1 MTEKKLNK
9 NKNFFS
15 IFSMISI
22 LILLLTIPS
31 VSADDEKIGIVVIA
45 HGSPSEAWCN
55 PIRDAVAETELPYQV
70 ELGFLEL
77 VPNETINNAVDKLDD
92 AGVTKIIAVPL
103 FISSYSG
110 HILEIEYV
118 LGLRDT
124 LPLANEIAIV
134 DGVMMKRSIIQ
145 SNNSYVVSYKNPNT
159 AGIMK
164 TQSEEEEEEELIPVD
179 TNARIILTSAMDDH
193 WLIADIVAD
202 RTEDLVVDPSNET
215 LVLVAHGT
223 QEEENIDGWVN
234 CTSSLA
240 NQAKLKLKQW
250 NDPLIALD
258 GTGISFIHHNDTL
271 HPQYNLT
278 TTVENANG
286 PIVVPLMVSEGYFTG
301 RKIPGLLENLTYAYD
316 KKALTPHPN
325 VAKWIEMR
333 ASQEFTDLTVGIYDN
348 SELLDISIYDVEKAH
363 GDICLCVAI
372 AFKAT
377 QTAFSEW
384 DGTPVR
390 GDIEIITGHPS
401 DGHTETFEYILNSI
415 DDVTVDLPMGT
426 DIVNLSLDNYN
437 YQFIDKSS
445 GDKVVVSV
453 KENIFPEGFFDLRI
467 KCKQKTAT
475 PDEKSAFKLMK
486 NELKDTCLYQPADE
500 VFDVESNG
508 GSNITPPDSG
518 SETELTVE
526 IIPAISMTVPTT
538 SVDFGK
544 VGAGMTSGNQIIT
557 VINTGA
563 GSANFS
569 AILQEDDGGFYSK
582 SLKLNGQDI
591 SDFCV
596 IVPAD
601 VSDFVYEYN
610 VVANLV
616 VPDGSGGI
624 YGGTIFFI
632 AENES

>member
-1 MTEKKLNK
+1 MTEKNLNK

-103 FISSYSG
+103 FISSYSS
-110 HILEIEYV
+110 HIQEIEYV

-124 LPLANEIAIV
+124 LPLANEITMV
-134 DGVMMKRSIIQ
+134 EGVMMKRSITPG
-145 SNNSYVVSYKNPNT
+145 NNCYVVSYTTANT
-159 AGIMK
+159 SGIMH

-202 RTEDLVVDPSNET
+202 RTANLVVDPSNET
-215 LVLVAHGT
+215 LVLVAYGT

-250 NDPLIALD
+250 NNPLIALD

-301 RKIPGLLENLTYAYD
+301 KKIPGLLENLTYAYD

-325 VAKWIEMR
+325 VAKWIEMS
-333 ASQEFTDLTVGIYDN
+333 ALQEFTDLTVGIYDN
-348 SELLDISIYDVEKAH
+348 NELLDISIYDVEKAH

-486 NELKDTCLYQPADE
+486 NELKDKCLYQPADE
-500 VFDVESNG
+500 VFDVESNS

-544 VGAGMTSGNQIIT
+544 VGAGMTSDNQIIT

>member
-1 MTEKKLNK
+1 MTEKKINK
-9 NKNFFS
+9 TKNFFF

-22 LILLLTIPS
+22 LLLLLIIPAA
-31 VSADDEKIGIVVIA
+31 SADDEKIGIVVIA
-45 HGSPSEAWCN
+45 HGSPSEAWCG
-55 PIRDAVAETELPYQV
+55 PIREAVAETELPYQI
-70 ELGFLEL
+70 ELGFLEF

-103 FISSYSG
+103 FISSYSD
-110 HILEIEYV
+110 HIQEIEYV

-124 LPLANEIAIV
+124 LPLANEITMV
-134 DGVMMKRSIIQ
+134 EGVTMERSITPG
-145 SNNSYVVSYKNPNT
+145 NNCYVVSYTVANT
-159 AGIMK
+159 SGIMH

-179 TNARIILTSAMDDH
+179 TNTRIILTSAMDDH

-202 RTEDLVVDPSNET
+202 RTANLVVDPSNET
-215 LVLVAHGT
+215 LVLVAYGT

-250 NDPLIALD
+250 NNPLIVLD
-258 GTGISFIHHNDTL
+258 GTEISFIHHNDTL

-301 RKIPGLLENLTYAYD
+301 KKIPGLLENLTYAYD

-325 VAKWIEMR
+325 VAKWIEMS

-348 SELLDISIYDVEKAH
+348 NELLDISIYDVEKAH

-437 YQFIDKSS
+437 YQFIDKST

-453 KENIFPEGFFDLRI
+453 KENIFPDGFSDLRI

-486 NELKDTCLYQPADE
+486 NELKDKCLYQPADE

-518 SETELTVE
+518 SEIELTVE

-544 VGAGMTSGNQIIT
+544 VEAGMTSDNQIIT

-569 AILQEDDGGFYSK
+569 AIMQEDDAGFYSK

>member
-1 MTEKKLNK
+1 MTEKNLNK
-9 NKNFFS
+9 TKNFFS
-15 IFSMISI
+15 IFSMVSI
-22 LILLLTIPS
+22 LILLLIIPS
-31 VSADDEKIGIVVIA
+31 ASADDEKIGIVVIA
-45 HGSPSEAWCN
+45 HGSPSEAWCD
-55 PIRDAVAETELPYQV
+55 PISEAVAEIELPYQV
-70 ELGFLEL
+70 ELGFLEF
-77 VPNETINNAVDKLDD
+77 VPNETINTAVDRLDD

-103 FISSYSG
+103 FISSYSS
-110 HILEIEYV
+110 HIQEIEYV

-124 LPLANEIAIV
+124 LPLANEITIV
-134 DGVMMKRSIIQ
+134 DGVMMERSITQ
-145 SNNSYVVSYKNPNT
+145 SNDCYVVSYTTPNT
-159 AGIMK
+159 AGIEQN
-164 TQSEEEEEEELIPVD
+164 QSEEEEEEELIPVD
-179 TNARIILTSAMDDH
+179 TNAQIILTSAMDDH
-193 WLIADIVAD
+193 WLIAQIVAD
-202 RTEDLVVDPSNET
+202 RTADLVVDPSNET

-223 QEEENIDGWVN
+223 DEEENIDGWVN

-240 NQAKLKLKQW
+240 NQANLKLKQW
-250 NDPLIALD
+250 NNPLIALD

-325 VAKWIEMR
+325 VAKWIEMS
-333 ASQEFTDLTVGIYDN
+333 ASQEFTDLTVGIYNN

-384 DGTPVR
+384 DDTSVR
-390 GDIEIITGHPS
+390 GNIEIITGHPS

-415 DDVTVDLPMGT
+415 DDVTVDIPPQT

-437 YQFIDKSS
+437 YQFVDKST

-486 NELKDTCLYQPADE
+486 NELKDKCLYHPADE
-500 VFDVESNG
+500 VFNVESE
-508 GSNITPPDSG
+508 GSNITPSDPG

-538 SVDFGK
+538 NVDFGK

-557 VINTGA
+557 LINTGA
-563 GSANFS
+563 GSAKFS
-569 AILQEDDGGFYSK
+569 AMLQEDDDGFYDK

-591 SDFCV
+591 SDFFV

-601 VSDFVYEYN
+601 ISDFMYEYN
-610 VVANLV
+610 VVSNLV

-624 YGGTIFFI
+624 YSGTVFFI